1 MQVKA
6 VCKPTGMHRSSY
18 LAKQIHHMNLYKILG
33 ALILALSF
41 VFTSCDWVA
50 NEPTIEGDR
59 YKTFDSSAQRK
70 SFRVVNA
77 SGKRY
82 NHKVNWDIV
91 GIKQLWVKT
100 YLTKKVD
107 TLSNGDLKI
116 SYDWVSFTV
125 KENKSVIEVE
135 VQKNETGQDRSVLFA
150 TSNNHTQTHRPNI
163 VVTQKAK

>member
-1 MQVKA
+1 
-6 VCKPTGMHRSSY
+6 
-18 LAKQIHHMNLYKILG
+18 MNLYKILG

-59 YKTFDSSAQRK
+59 FKYFDSSAQRK

-82 NHKVNWDIV
+82 NHKVDWDIV

-125 KENKSVIEVE
+125 KERKSVIEVE
-135 VQKNETGQDRSVLFA
+135 VQKNETGQARSVFFA
-150 TSNNHTQTHRPNI
+150 TSNSRYQAHLPNMIITQR
-163 VVTQKAK
+163 AK

>member
-1 MQVKA
+1 
-6 VCKPTGMHRSSY
+6 
-18 LAKQIHHMNLYKILG
+18 MNLYKILG

-41 VFTSCDWVA
+41 VFTSCDWVS
-50 NEPTIEGDR
+50 NEPTIEGDHFK
-59 YKTFDSSAQRK
+59 YFDSSAQRK

-82 NHKVNWDIV
+82 NHKVDWHII
-91 GIKQLWVKT
+91 GITQLNSKT

-135 VQKNETGQDRSVLFA
+135 VQKNETGQDRSVLFV
-150 TSNNHTQTHRPNI
+150 TSNNHTQTHRPDI
-163 VVTQKAK
+163 VLRQRAK